1 MTGAVTGIAAPDWV
15 PPVDFVMEMA
25 DSTSPAAIYAHTI
38 WTQLKNCIV
47 FAAGDTFA
55 AGSSGGRANVTLTTN
70 ELPTHNHSG
79 STSQSGAHTH
89 TVASSNSSGYHFNS
103 GITYRAGS
111 TTVTTSSAGSHGHT
125 LTIGST
131 GSGQAFSILN
141 PYQAVNIWQRVG

>member
-1 MTGAVTGIAAPDWV
+1 MTGAVTGIADPGWV

-38 WTQLKNCIV
+38 WTQLKDCIV

-55 AGSSGGRANVTLTTN
+55 VGSSGGRASVALTTN
-70 ELPTHNHSG
+70 ELPTHSHNG
-79 STSQSGAHTH
+79 STSSSGAHTH
-89 TVASSNSSGYHFNS
+89 TIACSNNSGYVF
-103 GITYRAGS
+103 S
-111 TTVTTSSAGSHGHT
+111 TGVNYYVSDATVTTSSAGSHGHT

>member
-1 MTGAVTGIAAPDWV
+1 MTGAVTGIADPGWV

-38 WTQLKNCIV
+38 WTQLKDCIV

-55 AGSSGGRANVTLTTN
+55 AGSSGGRAKVTL
-70 ELPTHNHSG
+70 
-79 STSQSGAHTH
+79 
-89 TVASSNSSGYHFNS
+89 
-103 GITYRAGS
+103 